1 MICFSLSET
10 DFKVHLGEHDHTKSG
25 ESRVLIVGVKEYVFD
40 QNKRITF
47 LGCEYIS
54 GTMIC
59 LASSKTKEVHS

>member
-25 ESRVLIVGVKEYVFD
+25 ESRVLVLGVKECVLD
-40 QNKRITF
+40 QNTF
-47 LGCEYIS
+47 LRCEYIS
-54 GTMIC
+54 GTIIC